1 MSTSPSKHAR
11 RDIQFL
17 RALAVASVV
26 LYHFFPGRILSG
38 FLGVDVFF
46 VISGFLIT
54 SLILREVATTS
65 TLSLTRFWVRRI
77 RRIFPAAIVVIVVT
91 AVATHGTQLAN
102 QIQTITRH
110 VVASTFSFENVL
122 LGLDATNYDQRG
134 DLTSPLQHYW
144 SLSVEE
150 QFYLVWPI
158 LVLAATWLALRSKLP
173 VGRILAVTLG
183 VIASLSL
190 VYAVVVTQG
199 VDRSYFDTFAR
210 AWELA
215 VGAAVALWAQTPRES
230 WRWRLVAN
238 RIGWGVLAVTFVIPG
253 LINYSP
259 GIGILPA
266 VLATA
271 LVLATGPSP
280 STRTLP
286 FSKPIL
292 AAAEWLG
299 DRSYSVYL
307 WHWPIVILLPI
318 YLGRELGPV
327 SKLAAIVATLV
338 LAELTYR
345 FVENPVRYA
354 KWPWT
359 FKPSIVGAVA
369 LGVSA
374 AVVAGAFLTPQL
386 PGKLQPNVD
395 LSATMVS
402 VPIDPESAGAVT
414 EFPFVLPF
422 CDGAGASVFDCERN
436 TAMEFY
442 SASYPIAPPRSNTC
456 KYEVD
461 TFVVDCVMGDTSA
474 SRSIALVGDSHARA
488 MWAGFD
494 LIGKRAGYAVHG
506 FLTPRCEYSLSHFDW
521 CTEHNREIEPRLN
534 SGEFDLVILAQAAS
548 VYNPAVH
555 TPTNPYSELWGELIR
570 NGVPVAVVKD
580 NPRRGPE
587 LSLCLKLSRGD
598 PGSCTRPFESRIDR
612 ATQTALDLGVPVI
625 DLDNVYCPDNVC
637 EVVRGGMLV
646 WRDNGHISPFYHLTA
661 APFVWSQLI
670 EYGLITPE
678 Q

>member
-1 MSTSPSKHAR
+1 MSTSPSKHTR

-26 LYHFFPGRILSG
+26 IYHFFPGRLVSG

-77 RRIFPAAIVVIVVT
+77 RRIFPAAIVVIAAT
-91 AVATHGTQLAN
+91 AIATHGTLLAD
-102 QIQTITRH
+102 QINMLGRH
-110 VVASTFSFENVL
+110 VVASAFSFENVL
-122 LGLDATNYDQRG
+122 LGLEATDYDQRG
-134 DLTSPLQHYW
+134 GLTSPLQHYW

-158 LVLAATWLALRSKLP
+158 LVLGAAWLALRFAVP

-183 VIASLSL
+183 LIASLSL
-190 VYAVVVTQG
+190 VYAIVVAQG
-199 VDRSYFDTFAR
+199 VASSYFDTFAR

-230 WRWRLVAN
+230 WRWQFVAN
-238 RIGWGVLAVTFVIPG
+238 RIGWGALALTFVIPG
-253 LINYSP
+253 LIDYTP

-266 VLATA
+266 ALATA
-271 LVLATGPSP
+271 LILATGPSP
-280 STRTLP
+280 AARSLP
-286 FSKPIL
+286 FSKPFL

-327 SKLAAIVATLV
+327 SKVAAIALTLV

-354 KWPWT
+354 KSPAS
-359 FKPSIVGAVA
+359 FKPTIVGAVA
-369 LGVSA
+369 LFVSA
-374 AVVAGAFLTPQL
+374 AVVAVTFLVPQQT
-386 PGKLQPNVD
+386 GKQETNVD
-395 LSATMVS
+395 LTATMLS
-402 VPIDPESAGAVT
+402 EPTTPGTAGVVD
-414 EFPFVLPF
+414 EFPYVLPF
-422 CDGAGASVFDCERN
+422 CDGAGAAVFDCERN
-436 TAMEFY
+436 AILEFN
-442 SASYPIAPPRSNTC
+442 SAAYPVGPPRSSTC
-456 KYEVD
+456 
-461 TFVVDCVMGDTSA
+461 TFEKETFIVDCVMGDTSA
-474 SRSIALVGDSHARA
+474 SRKIALVGDSHARA
-488 MWAGFD
+488 MWASLD
-494 LIGKRAGYAVHG
+494 LIGQRAGYAVHE
-506 FLTPRCEYSLSHFDW
+506 FLTPRCSYRLLHYDW
-521 CTEHNREIEPRLN
+521 CTEHNRTIEPRLN
-534 SGEFDLVILAQAAS
+534 SGEFDLVILAQSSS
-548 VYNPAVH
+548 VYNPAIH
-555 TPTNPYSELWGELIR
+555 TPVNPFEELWGELIS
-570 NGVPVAVVKD
+570 NGISVAVVKD
-580 NPRRGPE
+580 NPKRGPE
-587 LSLCLKLSRGD
+587 LSLCLKLSRED

-612 ATQTALDLGVPVI
+612 ATQTALDLGLPVI
-625 DLDNVYCPDNVC
+625 DLDNAYCPDNVC
-637 EVVRGGMLV
+637 EAVRGGMFM
-646 WRDNGHISPFYHLTA
+646 WRDNGHISPFYHVTA
-661 APFVWSQLI
+661 APFVWSQLM